1 VNKTWLIIGM
11 SLVFLILTFGLID
24 KLKGTDTSSD
34 ISSITTLDFDGFRTR
49 VGSAPKQKKA
59 DSESFKIIATST
71 PTASELLAIVN
82 GTVIAGTGMDP
93 ISNGAVII
101 RGDRIVAIGRPIDL
115 SLPPQA
121 RVINVAG
128 KTIMPGVINAHVH
141 YSFDPV
147 ARRNFLVKGVTAVC
161 DLGTSL
167 RTMPNF
173 ERQYTRQNESAARG
187 LKAGPIITVPGGYP
201 GTLYG
206 FSWNYDVS
214 TPTEA
219 QAAVQDLL
227 DRGAD
232 VIKIALEPGHPQQP
246 WPVLSP
252 DEVQAIVITAHAHD
266 VPVRAHVRQSAMLD
280 IALDA
285 GVDVIEHIP
294 LPFCLEAELQQML
307 EEDTLH
313 LAKQPQL
320 QAQLTRMAEK
330 GIVLVPTLAANSC
343 VIQRL
348 PELKPEDK
356 RATND
361 FLLEV
366 VGFFRDRG
374 GVIALGNDYGYPGV
388 NQHMPLREMELL
400 LAAGL
405 TSMEVIE
412 AGTKHAAQV
421 CGHGDD
427 LGTLEP
433 GKLADLIVIEGNPL
447 ADIQAMNRIMI
458 VIKGGAIAYA
468 RSNYEAP
475 AR

>member
-1 VNKTWLIIGM
+1 
-11 SLVFLILTFGLID
+11 
-24 KLKGTDTSSD
+24 
-34 ISSITTLDFDGFRTR
+34 
-49 VGSAPKQKKA
+49 
-59 DSESFKIIATST
+59 
-71 PTASELLAIVN
+71 
-82 GTVIAGTGMDP
+82 
-93 ISNGAVII
+93 
-101 RGDRIVAIGRPIDL
+101 
-115 SLPPQA
+115 
-121 RVINVAG
+121 
-128 KTIMPGVINAHVH
+128 
-141 YSFDPV
+141 
-147 ARRNFLVKGVTAVC
+147 
-161 DLGTSL
+161 
-167 RTMPNF
+167 
-173 ERQYTRQNESAARG
+173 
-187 LKAGPIITVPGGYP
+187 
-201 GTLYG
+201 
-206 FSWNYDVS
+206 
-214 TPTEA
+214 
-219 QAAVQDLL
+219 
-227 DRGAD
+227 
-232 VIKIALEPGHPQQP
+232 
-246 WPVLSP
+246 
-252 DEVQAIVITAHAHD
+252 
-266 VPVRAHVRQSAMLD
+266 
-280 IALDA
+280 
-285 GVDVIEHIP
+285 
-294 LPFCLEAELQQML
+294 
-307 EEDTLH
+307 
-313 LAKQPQL
+313 
-320 QAQLTRMAEK
+320 MAEK